1 MVNKSSGKLLHIE
14 PQQFDSLLIRLAA
27 KTPPK
32 MQTAFS
38 VKQVVARLQAF
49 IAQSLENQYSFD
61 EIAQIILAS
70 LVEENIVEVE
80 PELKGSSLRQYYLE
94 VQRETASTSR
104 RKRKSTRPKN
114 ALKQQPKTTKPPDRK
129 TPKSPTPKTPSV
141 PATVPIEKTINTAS
155 SAAASQLA
163 Y

>member
-32 MQTAFS
+32 TQTAFS
-38 VKQVVARLQAF
+38 VKQVVARLQGF

-61 EIAQIILAS
+61 EIAPIILAS
-70 LVEENIVEVE
+70 LVEENIVDVE

-94 VQRETASTSR
+94 VQRETASTSP

-114 ALKQQPKTTKPPDRK
+114 APKQQPKTTKPPDRK
-129 TPKSPTPKTPSV
+129 MPKPSTPKTPSAS
-141 PATVPIEKTINTAS
+141 ATIPIAKPTTTAPS
-155 SAAASQLA
+155 TAASQLA

>member
-1 MVNKSSGKLLHIE
+1 MAHKSSGKLLHIE

-32 MQTAFS
+32 TQTAFS
-38 VKQVVARLQAF
+38 VKQVVARLQDF
-49 IAQSLENQYSFD
+49 ITQSLENQYSFD
-61 EIAQIILAS
+61 EIAGIILTS

-94 VQRETASTSR
+94 VQRETASTSP
-104 RKRKSTRPKN
+104 RKRKSTRLKN
-114 ALKQQPKTTKPPDRK
+114 APKHQRKTSKSPDRK
-129 TPKSPTPKTPSV
+129 TPKPSTPKTIPV
-141 PATVPIEKTINTAS
+141 PATVPIGKPTTTTP

>member
-14 PQQFDSLLIRLAA
+14 PQQFDSLLIRLIA

-32 MQTAFS
+32 TQTAFS
-38 VKQVVARLQAF
+38 VKQFVARLQDF

-61 EIAQIILAS
+61 EIAPIILAS
-70 LVEENIVEVE
+70 LVEENIVDVE

-94 VQRETASTSR
+94 VQRETASPPT
-104 RKRKSTRPKN
+104 RKRKSTRSRNAPKRSR
-114 ALKQQPKTTKPPDRK
+114 KTIKSPDRK
-129 TPKSPTPKTPSV
+129 TLK
-141 PATVPIEKTINTAS
+141 PATPVAESAPIEKRTPTAN
-155 SAAASQLA
+155 SAENQLA

>member
-14 PQQFDSLLIRLAA
+14 PQQFDSLLIRLIA

-32 MQTAFS
+32 TQTAFS
-38 VKQVVARLQAF
+38 VKQFVARLQDF

-61 EIAQIILAS
+61 EIAPIILAS
-70 LVEENIVEVE
+70 LVEENIVDVE

-94 VQRETASTSR
+94 VQRETASPST
-104 RKRKSTRPKN
+104 RKRKSTRSRNAPKRSR
-114 ALKQQPKTTKPPDRK
+114 KTTKSPDRK
-129 TPKSPTPKTPSV
+129 TPKTPALETSS
-141 PATVPIEKTINTAS
+141 VPIEKQTPTAK
-155 SAAASQLA
+155 SAESQLA

>member
-1 MVNKSSGKLLHIE
+1 MVNKPSGKLLHIE

-32 MQTAFS
+32 TQTAFS
-38 VKQVVARLQAF
+38 VKQVVARLQGF
-49 IAQSLENQYSFD
+49 ITQSLENQYNFD
-61 EIAQIILAS
+61 EIAQIILVS

-94 VQRETASTSR
+94 VQRENASISR
-104 RKRKSTRPKN
+104 RKRKSSRPKN
-114 ALKQQPKTTKPPDRK
+114 APKQQQKTTKPPDRK
-129 TPKSPTPKTPSV
+129 TPKTPTPRTS
-141 PATVPIEKTINTAS
+141 PAPIEKHAPTAT
-155 SAAASQLA
+155 SAESQLA

>member
-14 PQQFDSLLIRLAA
+14 PQQFDSLLLRLEA

-32 MQTAFS
+32 TQTAFS

-80 PELKGSSLRQYYLE
+80 PELKASSLRQYYLE
-94 VQRETASTSR
+94 VQRETASTSP

-114 ALKQQPKTTKPPDRK
+114 ALKRQRKTAKPPDRK
-129 TPKSPTPKTPSV
+129 TPKPATSKTIPA
-141 PATVPIEKTINTAS
+141 PATVPIEKSTTTAPS
-155 SAAASQLA
+155 NAASQLA